1 MDNRGPAMARAVVDI
16 NTLDQLVRDELD
28 KLEGGKDFGVAAL
41 WRQDPDESGANW
53 NAVVRQFPGNAS
65 PDTERPD
72 LVAKLRASFS
82 LDDEGG

>member
-1 MDNRGPAMARAVVDI
+1 MARAVVDM

-41 WRQDPDESGANW
+41 WRQDPDETGANW
-53 NAVVRQFPGNAS
+53 DAVVRQFPGNAS
-65 PDTERPD
+65 GRQRPD
-72 LVAKLRASFS
+72 VVARLRASFS